1 MKYKRLTDNE
11 LQSLE
16 KEFVL
21 FLSSQS
27 IEAKEWERLKKE
39 EKDKAEGL
47 IEIFSDLVWERI
59 LTANNYT
66 EFVSEKEFRTAL
78 FGQDQ
83 AQMIIAKVV
92 ASSKINLKS
101 KNLTKVMQNG
111 IKKGEVELYR
121 ATKKYAKK
129 REEEMMGAI
138 KEGAFVSRGNWYKAL
153 QEIVAISG
161 AAEEDSSNDSDEE
174 E

>member
-1 MKYKRLTDNE
+1 MKYKRLTNSE
-11 LQSLE
+11 LKSLE
-16 KEFVL
+16 NEFVM
-21 FLSSQS
+21 FLSSQG
-27 IEAKEWERLKKE
+27 IEAEEWEKLKKK

-47 IEIFSDLVWERI
+47 IEIFSDVVWERI

-66 EFVSEKEFRTAL
+66 EFVSEKEFRTAVY
-78 FGQDQ
+78 GQDQ

-92 ASSKINLKS
+92 ADSKINLKS

-111 IKKGEVELYR
+111 IKNGQVELFR
-121 ATKKYAKK
+121 AKK
-129 REEEMMGAI
+129 EYSKLREQEMMDAI

-161 AAEEDSSNDSDEE
+161 AAEEDANDSDEE

>member
-1 MKYKRLTDNE
+1 VKYKRLTNKE
-11 LQSLE
+11 LESLE
-16 KEFVL
+16 REFVL

-27 IEAKEWERLKKE
+27 VEAKEWERLKKE
-39 EKDKAEGL
+39 DKEKAEGL
-47 IEIFSDLVWERI
+47 IEIFSDVVWERI

-78 FGQDQ
+78 YGQDQ

-92 ASSKINLKS
+92 ANSKINLKS

-121 ATKKYAKK
+121 ATKKYTKL
-129 REEEMMGAI
+129 REQEMMDTI

-161 AAEEDSSNDSDEE
+161 AAEEDTSNDSDEE